1 LIAADFPMPESAKPK
16 LRRRSQLLRRLT
28 LLLMRFGVTSEAVAV
43 TGMVLGILAGIAFM
57 ATGEISHPRTAWGI
71 GAGLCLLRILA
82 IRLDGMLQPVSSR
95 QSREEEFYNELPERV
110 SDATTLIG
118 FGFAVDSNPWMGLAA
133 ALSAIFSAYI
143 RSLAI
148 SRLGGSQHTGPVL
161 MTRTHRLALLAVAS
175 LPMILEFRSPW
186 TGTTPA
192 ELTLYVIVAGC
203 LITVVHRW
211 FLLRGIRV

>member
-1 LIAADFPMPESAKPK
+1 MPESAKPK
-16 LRRRSQLLRRLT
+16 LRRRWQLLRRLT

-43 TGMVLGILAGIAFM
+43 TGMGLGILAGIAFM
-57 ATGEISHPRTAWGI
+57 ATGEVGRPVAAWSI

-82 IRLDGMLQPVSSR
+82 IRLDAMLQPVSSR
-95 QSREEEFYNELPERV
+95 QSREDEFYNELPERV

-118 FGFAVDSNPWMGLAA
+118 FGFAVDSNPWMGLVA

-148 SRLGGSQHTGPVL
+148 SRLGGAQQAGPVL
-161 MTRTHRLALLAVAS
+161 MSRTHRLFLLVAAS
-175 LPMILEFRSPW
+175 LATLLQLQSPW
-186 TGTTPA
+186 ATATLA
-192 ELTLYVIVAGC
+192 EITLSAIIAGC
-203 LITVVHRW
+203 LITVAHRW